1 MKPILLILL
10 LLILQGCATVTMTKN
25 GDDITWTS
33 RTLWKDID
41 TVGAQA
47 IGQEGNFTFDLG
59 SSGSA
64 LTPQEVMRLTCA
76 LNPSW
81 CEK

>member
-1 MKPILLILL
+1 MKFMLMIVFILFLS
-10 LLILQGCATVTMTKN
+10 GCATVEMTKS
-25 GDDITWTS
+25 GDEVTWTS

-41 TVGAQA
+41 TVGAQSV
-47 IGQEGNFTFDLG
+47 GRDGNFTFDLG

-64 LTPQEVMRLTCA
+64 LTPQEVMKLTCA

-81 CEK
+81 CDL

>member
-1 MKPILLILL
+1 MKYFLLAILL
-10 LLILQGCATVTMTKN
+10 LVLQGCATVEMTKN

-33 RTLWKDID
+33 RTLWKDIE

-47 IGQEGNFTFDLG
+47 IAEKGNFTFDMG

-64 LTPQEVMRLTCA
+64 MTPEEVVKLTCA

-81 CEK
+81 CDL